1 MFGMTD
7 RRAGELTIDE
17 LARETGMTVRNIR
30 AHQSRGLLPSP
41 EVRAR
46 TGWYGPEHAARLRMI
61 QDLQA
66 EGFNLKA
73 IERLIDAADGAGEEV
88 LAFGRQ
94 VLSAFADEEPE
105 LTTLEELA
113 ARLGSADRR
122 AIRKA
127 EKLGLIRPLGDGR
140 YEVPSP
146 TLLRAGEELAA
157 MGVPPM
163 HALAVAEQIQ
173 RHTRAIADSFVR
185 LFMDDVAGAEL
196 DAGKRTP
203 QEWALL
209 SDALARLRPLAGE
222 AVRAA
227 FQQTMGAAVERQLQ
241 KTLKG

>member
-1 MFGMTD
+1 MSD

-30 AHQSRGLLPSP
+30 AHQSRGLLPP
-41 EVRAR
+41 PDVRAR
-46 TGWYGPEHAARLRMI
+46 TGYYGPEHVARLRLV

-73 IERLIDAADGAGEEV
+73 IERLIGGAADGASEEV

-105 LTTLEELA
+105 LTTLEELG
-113 ARLGSADRR
+113 ARLGRADER
-122 AIRKA
+122 AIKRA
-127 EKLGLIRPLGDGR
+127 EKLELIRPLGDGR

-173 RHTRAIADSFVR
+173 RHTRAIADQFVR
-185 LFMDDVAGAEL
+185 LFMEDVAGGEL
-196 DAGKRTP
+196 DPAKRTP

-209 SDALARLRPLAGE
+209 SDALARLRPLASE

-227 FQQTMGAAVERQLQ
+227 FQQTMSAAVERQLQ
-241 KTLKG
+241 KTLRG